1 MIYQIIFI
9 NGRAIEF
16 TADEFEFEDGV
27 YRFLIDG
34 EVIAEFV
41 RNNIAGFYSLEET
54 DEEDQDI

>member
-1 MIYQIIFI
+1 MIYQIMFI

-16 TADEFEFEDGV
+16 AADDFEFEDGV

-41 RNNIAGFYSLEET
+41 RNNIAGFCSLEAP
-54 DEEDQDI
+54 DEDEDT